1 MTAIFLIFFSILFYQ
16 LLIKPALNPTT
27 IPNTN
32 NNYSRKEQE
41 EHFIRMWRNLREFQG
56 EKKEFKQKIKTEKAQ
71 KETTPNNQSK
81 GFQGGEYIDY
91 EEM

>member
-1 MTAIFLIFFSILFYQ
+1 
-16 LLIKPALNPTT
+16 
-27 IPNTN
+27 
-32 NNYSRKEQE
+32 
-41 EHFIRMWRNLREFQG
+41 MWRNLREFQG

-71 KETTPNNQSK
+71 KETTPNNQPK

>member
-27 IPNTN
+27 SPNGN
-32 NNYSRKEQE
+32 QNYSKAEQN
-41 EHFIRMWRNLREFQG
+41 EHLIRMWRNLRNFQG
-56 EKKEFKQKIKTEKAQ
+56 EKKEEDQHIKMKTAQREKASNSPA
-71 KETTPNNQSK
+71 E

>member
-16 LLIKPALNPTT
+16 LLIKPALNPSTS
-27 IPNTN
+27 PNMN
-32 NNYSRKEQE
+32 HNHSEVERN
-41 EHFIRMWRNLREFQG
+41 EHLLRMWRNLRTFQD
-56 EKKEFKQKIKTEKAQ
+56 EKTEGKQYVKTKNTQ
-71 KETTPNNQSK
+71 KERASNSRSE